1 MGSTATLDERIPLLS
16 GPMPSINNNDDTVR
30 KEKDI
35 LFKKWWSSFDL
46 LNAPRLHWALLLTSI
61 ATIFY
66 YPLKLIVYKFVFNK
80 KPFDAMAN
88 MVDIH
93 RLIVSVIIVIGCYYL
108 KFGNICRDL
117 YQELYRKN
125 ETTINKINQLTS
137 WQSFKFFLANIHYN
151 WMYVF
156 LLSGFFSLIVPLI
169 HPDMGLKPMDYL
181 VPGKELKLS
190 FRAEPFFLNFR
201 FISQFHK

>member
-46 LNAPRLHWALLLTSI
+46 LSAPRLHWALLLTSI

-66 YPLKLIVYKFVFNK
+66 YPIKLIVYKFVFNK
-80 KPFDAMAN
+80 KPFDAVAN
-88 MVDIH
+88 LVDIH

-108 KFGNICRDL
+108 KFGKVFRDI
-117 YQELYRKN
+117 YQELYKKN
-125 ETTINKINQLTS
+125 ETAINNINQSTC
-137 WQSFKFFLANIHYN
+137 WQSFKFFLVNIHYN

-156 LLSGFFSLIVPLI
+156 LLSGFFSFIVPLI
-169 HPDMGLKPMDYL
+169 HPDMGHKPMDYL
-181 VPGKELKLS
+181 VPGKE
-190 FRAEPFFLNFR
+190 
-201 FISQFHK
+201 